1 MTHIDWKF
9 YESRIDFVVVVFVV
23 IVVVVVV
30 LVVVVVVVI
39 MTLLLLLPSSS
50 SSSSSMSEH
59 LPQSIITENGKGD
72 KPANKNAKPT
82 YRDH

>member
-23 IVVVVVV
+23 IVVVV
-30 LVVVVVVVI
+30 VVVVVVVI

-59 LPQSIITENGKGD
+59 LPQSIITENGKGE